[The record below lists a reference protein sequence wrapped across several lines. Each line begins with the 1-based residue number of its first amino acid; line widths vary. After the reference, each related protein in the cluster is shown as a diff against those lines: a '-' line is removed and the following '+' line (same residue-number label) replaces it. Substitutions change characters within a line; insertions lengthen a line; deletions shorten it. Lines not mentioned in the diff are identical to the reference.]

1 VSANCL
7 SKRAVRE
14 RAILFARAGHLHRS
28 PILAPTDDGTLEI
41 EISFHLG
48 DDAVFKAIRE

>member
-1 VSANCL
+1 VSGSGSAEL
-7 SKRAVRE
+7 
-14 RAILFARAGHLHRS
+14 G
-28 PILAPTDDGTLEI
+28 DDGTLEI